1 MRCRKHSYRFVT
13 ERSSKVTLYIVFH
26 LSFRYTILLKHYLE
40 SQFSYVFAADY
51 LAALLDSIVEGK
63 MVAVEMTAMFNGWKS
78 TLDPLMVEVMNL
90 T

>member
-1 MRCRKHSYRFVT
+1 M
-13 ERSSKVTLYIVFH
+13 
-26 LSFRYTILLKHYLE
+26 
-40 SQFSYVFAADY
+40 FAADY